1 MIKTGKTEG
10 LAELLKECEQSIK
23 SQYDGIRFTCVRS
36 LLLLSQGKNQESL
49 QMATDQLHALLPL
62 SVHQIQRTEL
72 AAIVGYLTNTDQT
85 SLISKE
91 FVPWYQQVQRIIN
104 MVISQ
109 NSQH

>member
-10 LAELLKECEQSIK
+10 LSELLKECEQSIK

-91 FVPWYQQVQRIIN
+91 FVPWYQQVQRIIK
-104 MVISQ
+104 MVISE
-109 NSQH
+109 NSE